1 MVTYGRGLFL
11 SGQPHPHLKG
21 AGSHCSPIL
30 GVPFYLCTL
39 YHGTTKFDMVTHM
52 GKGRGMFLNGQPRPH
67 PKGSGLCARK
77 FLKFPLIFAY
87 TLCRRTAKFDV
98 VTHVGEVHVS
108 WGQPC
113 LLSQESGV
121 PVIPNFWSSGL
132 CLHPLTQK
140 PKFGMVTHKGCV
152 FGGPPSHCVCT
163 NVSCGV
169 SPMAE
174 FLVSFWVCDILGLD
188 L

>member
-1 MVTYGRGLFL
+1 MFNHAFTLMLGCKHSPILGVPSIYADTLWCRTTKFGMVTYGRGLFL

-52 GKGRGMFLNGQPRPH
+52 GKGRGMFLNGQLRPH

-98 VTHVGEVHVS
+98 VTHVGRCMYLGVS
-108 WGQPC
+108 HASYPKRAEFQWSPIFGV
-113 LLSQESGV
+113 LLD
-121 PVIPNFWSSGL
+121 L
-132 CLHPLTQK
+132 CLYPLTQHAQIRH
-140 PKFGMVTHKGCV
+140 GNT
-152 FGGPPSHCVCT
+152 
-163 NVSCGV
+163 
-169 SPMAE
+169 
-174 FLVSFWVCDILGLD
+174 
-188 L
+188 

>member
-1 MVTYGRGLFL
+1 MFNHAFTLRLGCKHSPILGVPSIYADTLWCRTTKFGMVTYGRGLFL

-67 PKGSGLCARK
+67 PKGWGLCARK

-121 PVIPNFWSSGL
+121 PVIPNFWSSPGFMS
-132 CLHPLTQK
+132 T
-140 PKFGMVTHKGCV
+140 
-152 FGGPPSHCVCT
+152 
-163 NVSCGV
+163 
-169 SPMAE
+169 
-174 FLVSFWVCDILGLD
+174 SFNTERPNSAW
-188 L
+188 